1 MKNMVR
7 NKKKFKM
14 KMLML
19 NYISTKWI
27 CSIKEKKINK
37 ILLNKKFIKRNYKE
51 IDKLKMKYQE
61 SKNIKLYE

>member
-7 NKKKFKM
+7 NKRKFKM
-14 KMLML
+14 KTLML
-19 NYISTKWI
+19 NYISIKWI
-27 CSIKEKKINK
+27 CSIKERKINK

-61 SKNIKLYE
+61 SKNLKIIF